1 MLGQII
7 SYLLGLLPS
16 SLQDQLYRRYSIPDV
31 RWSLANMRKNGFR
44 PSSIIDVGAY
54 EGEWT
59 QTAKQVFP
67 DARVLMVEP
76 QPDKAD
82 ALKAVSARS
91 DDVVYDM
98 TLLGP
103 RSKEEVPFY
112 LNETVSSVL
121 PEYESTAPETASMS
135 MKTLDQLAD
144 ATNFRAPDLLKL
156 DVQGYELEVLAGA
169 ERILSSGHPE
179 AILME
184 VSLIEINE
192 GAPLFSEVTRCM
204 DEYGYRLYDI
214 CSFFR
219 RPLDDALWQV
229 DAIFVRTDS
238 SLVDSKRWD

>member
-1 MLGQII
+1 MLKRLV
-7 SYLLGLLPS
+7 SLLLKGLPS
-16 SLQDQLYRRYSIPDV
+16 QVKSDLKRHFSIPEM
-31 RWSLANMRKNGFR
+31 RWSLANMRDNGYR
-44 PSSIIDVGAY
+44 PASIIDVGAY

-59 QTAKQVFP
+59 QTAKQIFP
-67 DARVLMVEP
+67 EARVLMVEP
-76 QPDKAD
+76 QPDKVD
-82 ALKAVSARS
+82 ALEAVAARS
-91 DDVVYDM
+91 DDVVYDV

-112 LNETVSSVL
+112 LNEMVSSVL

-135 MKTLDQLAD
+135 MTTLDQLAD
-144 ATNFRAPDLLKL
+144 EKNFRAPDLLKL
-156 DVQGYELEVLAGA
+156 DVQGYELKVLAGA

-192 GAPLFSEVTRCM
+192 GAPLFSEVTRRM

-229 DAIFVRTDS
+229 DAIFVRHDS
-238 SLVDSKRWD
+238 PLVASERWN